1 MQIYAFYKNGDE
13 TREGN
18 ALPKYRCKRR
28 RISCLLH
35 HNAADEAVRA
45 RTETYD
51 EAALTEHF
59 EIH

>member
-1 MQIYAFYKNGDE
+1 MQIHAFYKNGDE

-28 RISCLLH
+28 RISLSLH